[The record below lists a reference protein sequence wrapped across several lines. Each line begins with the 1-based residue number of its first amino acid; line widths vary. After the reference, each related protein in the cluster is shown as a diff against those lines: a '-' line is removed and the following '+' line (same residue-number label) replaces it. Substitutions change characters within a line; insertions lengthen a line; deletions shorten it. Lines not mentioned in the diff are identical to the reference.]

1 MSNAQSGMR
10 FDAGIQYCGTK
21 CLNRFI
27 YRKYWVT
34 TILIFCSMVVTYI
47 SVLVSGGLLVSSFV
61 SVLVKYCVLV
71 IISYHYNFSH
81 ALFFGYNNY
90 SPLAIDTE
98 VNSCFRKTVR

>member
-71 IISYHYNFSH
+71 II
-81 ALFFGYNNY
+81 LVTI
-90 SPLAIDTE
+90 LIL
-98 VNSCFRKTVR
+98 VMLCFLDITTIHL